1 MDEIDAA
8 FWPLLAMVELA
19 ALFVAVLVC
28 AVLAMAGLA
37 VQLRRRRAQGAVRS
51 TGDTHAAR
59 VAEHE
64 EEPDPLPF

>member
-1 MDEIDAA
+1 MPAPGPVVTTREAGSVDEIDAA
-8 FWPLLAMVELA
+8 FWPL
-19 ALFVAVLVC
+19 
-28 AVLAMAGLA
+28 LAMAGLA